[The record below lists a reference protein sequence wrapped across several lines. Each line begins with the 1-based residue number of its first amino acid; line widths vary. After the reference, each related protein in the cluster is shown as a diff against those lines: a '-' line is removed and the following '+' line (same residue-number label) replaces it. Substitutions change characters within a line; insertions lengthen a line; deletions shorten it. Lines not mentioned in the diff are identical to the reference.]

1 MSLRVQLVLST
12 LVLSLATLAAQA
24 PVRQMPGVGP
34 APTLPEPKPDQNA
47 KNFVT
52 VTGWPKDASPTVPD
66 GFTVTRFADGLQHP
80 RWLYRLPNG
89 DILIA
94 EAATKP
100 KPPKKPEDGEK
111 NALMKKS
118 RAMTESAD
126 RITLLRDANA
136 DGTVEQK
143 SIFLQNLNQPFG
155 MVLVNGT
162 LYVAN
167 TDGVMAF
174 PYQDGAVSIQ
184 AAGKKIVTLPAGGY
198 NNHWTRNIIA
208 NKDGSKLY
216 ISVGSASNI
225 GEHGMKE
232 EEQRAAILECNL
244 DGSGLRVFASGLR
257 NPNGMAWHPDTGAL
271 WTVVNERDGLGDDLP
286 PDYLTRVD
294 DGGFYGWPY
303 SYWGKHVDTR
313 VTPPRPDLVAKAR
326 VPDYALGSHTAAL
339 GLTFY
344 ADGPFPSRYHGGGF
358 IGQHGSWN
366 RTRLSGYKVAF
377 IAFRDG
383 KPSGELEDFMTGFVA
398 GDQQST
404 AYGRPVGVIV
414 DKGGALLVADDAGNV
429 VWRVSSGNKGTGE

>member
-1 MSLRVQLVLST
+1 MTRVQLVFST
-12 LVLSLATLAAQA
+12 FVLSIAALTAQA
-24 PVRQMPGVGP
+24 PIQQIPGVGP
-34 APTLPEPKPDQNA
+34 NPTLPEPKPDQNA
-47 KNFVT
+47 KNFVK
-52 VTGWPKDASPTVPD
+52 VTGWPNDAAPDVPD
-66 GFTVTRFADGLQHP
+66 GFTVTRFADSLQHP

-89 DILIA
+89 DILVA

-118 RAMTESAD
+118 RSITESAD

-136 DGTVEQK
+136 DGTLEQK

-167 TDGVMAF
+167 TDSVMAF
-174 PYQDGAVSIQ
+174 PYQDGQVSIQ
-184 AAGKKIVTLPAGGY
+184 GTGKKIVTLPAGGY
-198 NNHWTRNIIA
+198 NNHWTRNIIT

-225 GEHGMKE
+225 AEHGMKE
-232 EEQRAAILECNL
+232 EENRAAILECNL
-244 DGSGLRVFASGLR
+244 DGTGLRIFASGLR
-257 NPNGMAWHPDTGAL
+257 NPNGMDWHPETGAL

-286 PDYLTRVD
+286 PDYLVRVE
-294 DGGFYGWPY
+294 DGAFYGWPF

-326 VPDYALGSHTAAL
+326 VPDYALGAHTAAL
-339 GLTFY
+339 GLAFY
-344 ADGPFPSRYHGGGF
+344 ADGPFPARYHGGAF

-366 RTRLSGYKVAF
+366 RTRLSGYQVAF
-377 IAFRDG
+377 VPFKNGRPAG
-383 KPSGELEDFMTGFVA
+383 NLEAFMTGFVPA
-398 GDQQST
+398 DPPAT

>member
-1 MSLRVQLVLST
+1 MTFRVQLVLT
-12 LVLSLATLAAQA
+12 TFVLCVTALTAQA
-24 PVRQMPGVGP
+24 PITQMPGVGP
-34 APTLPEPKPDQNA
+34 NPTLPEPKPDQNA
-47 KNFVT
+47 KNFVK
-52 VTGWPKDASPTVPD
+52 VVGWPQDATPDVPD
-66 GFTVTRFADGLQHP
+66 GFTVTQFADGLQHP

-89 DILIA
+89 DVLVA

-118 RAMTESAD
+118 RSITASAD
-126 RITLLRDANA
+126 RITLLRDANG
-136 DGTVEQK
+136 DGIVEQK

-155 MVLVNGT
+155 MVLVGGT

-174 PYQDGAVSIQ
+174 PYQEGQVSLQ
-184 AAGKKIVTLPAGGY
+184 AAGTKIVTLPAGGY

-208 NKDGSKLY
+208 NKDGTKLY

-225 GEHGMKE
+225 AEHGMKE
-232 EEQRAAILECNL
+232 EENRAAILECNL

-257 NPNGMAWHPDTGAL
+257 NPNGMDWHPDTGAL
-271 WTVVNERDGLGDDLP
+271 WAVVNERDGLGDDLP
-286 PDYLTRVD
+286 PDYLVRVE
-294 DGGFYGWPY
+294 DGAFYGWPY

-313 VTPPRPDLVAKAR
+313 VTPPRPELVAKAR

-339 GLTFY
+339 GLAFY
-344 ADGPFPSRYHGGGF
+344 ANGPFPARYHGGAF
-358 IGQHGSWN
+358 IAQHGSWN
-366 RTRLSGYKVAF
+366 RTRLSGYQVLF
-377 IAFRDG
+377 VPFTGG
-383 KPSGELEDFMTGFVA
+383 KPAGDPEAFMTGFVPA
-398 GDQQST
+398 DQPST

>member
-1 MSLRVQLVLST
+1 MTRVQLVLST
-12 LVLSLATLAAQA
+12 LVLSVAALTAQA
-24 PVRQMPGVGP
+24 PIQQMPGVGP
-34 APTLPEPKPDQNA
+34 NPTLPEPKPDQNA
-47 KNFVT
+47 KNFVK
-52 VTGWPKDASPTVPD
+52 VVGWPKDATPEAPD

-89 DILIA
+89 DILVA

-100 KPPKKPEDGEK
+100 KPPKTPEDGEK

-118 RAMTESAD
+118 RSITESAD

-136 DGTVEQK
+136 DGIVEQK

-155 MVLVNGT
+155 MVLVSGT

-167 TDGVMAF
+167 TDSVMAF
-174 PYQDGAVSIQ
+174 PYQEGQVSIQ
-184 AAGKKIVTLPAGGY
+184 TAGKKILTLPAGGY

-225 GEHGMKE
+225 AEHGMKE
-232 EEQRAAILECNL
+232 EENRAAILECNL

-257 NPNGMAWHPDTGAL
+257 NPNGMDWHPDTGAL

-294 DGGFYGWPY
+294 DGAFYGWPY

-313 VTPPRPDLVAKAR
+313 VKPPRPDLVAKAR

-344 ADGPFPSRYHGGGF
+344 ADGPFPARYHGGAF

-366 RTRLSGYKVAF
+366 RTRLSGYQVLFVPFKNGQPA
-377 IAFRDG
+377 
-383 KPSGELEDFMTGFVA
+383 GEPEAFMTGFVPP
-398 GDQQST
+398 DQHSM

-429 VWRVSSGNKGTGE
+429 VWRVSSGNKGTGN